1 MHVHDFNKQNGNC
14 FVCYPNGKKNDLFF
28 FIEGRGRGYGKTYH
42 SIMNM
47 DPRYT
52 GSRRPNGSY
61 IDVKFKVKE

>member
-1 MHVHDFNKQNGNC
+1 
-14 FVCYPNGKKNDLFF
+14 
-28 FIEGRGRGYGKTYH
+28 
-42 SIMNM
+42 MNM